1 MKLGRQRIFTLL
13 GAAVLLASPISSF
26 ANTVETLV
34 QFDPNLAENPESIV
48 IDRDGNL
55 YITMAFTGEIRKI
68 APDLTQS
75 TLAMMPIG
83 APCAGVFPPV
93 AALGLA
99 LDRRDQLYVA
109 VSACDPANNGIWKV
123 DVDDGSIEILAV
135 APSQT
140 VLNGLAVHRGYV
152 YAADS
157 FGAQVWRV
165 RRTGGLMEI
174 WAADPLLEIPD
185 GVSFPGPN
193 GIRAFRN
200 KIFVAVSATG
210 NIVRF
215 PVRPSG
221 AAGEPRVHATLPD
234 GQGCDE
240 FAFDRRGRIYCA
252 TDPFNTVVRLDRDGS
267 SDILLTGADGLDGPT
282 SVAFGRLPGDRRN
295 LYITNAAFPFFTTT
309 FTPSLMRLTLSHP

>member
-1 MKLGRQRIFTLL
+1 MNQRRQRIITVLAAAALL
-13 GAAVLLASPISSF
+13 MSPVSF
-26 ANTVETLV
+26 ADTVETLV
-34 QFDPNLAENPESIV
+34 QFDPTMAENPESIV
-48 IDRDGNL
+48 VDRDEYK

-99 LDRRDQLYVA
+99 LDRQDQLYVA

-123 DVDDGSIEILAV
+123 DKDDGTIELLAV
-135 APSQT
+135 APSHT

-152 YAADS
+152 YAADT
-157 FGAQVWRV
+157 FDAQVWRV
-165 RRTGGLMEI
+165 SKHGGLLEI

-185 GVSFPGPN
+185 GVPFPGPN

-200 KIFVAVSATG
+200 RIFVAVSATG

-215 PVRPSG
+215 PFVGSG
-221 AAGEPRVHATLPD
+221 AAGQPSVHATLPD

-240 FAFDRRGRIYCA
+240 FVFDRRRRIYCT
-252 TDPFNTVVRLDRDGS
+252 TDPFNTVVRLNRDGS

-282 SVAFGRLPGDRRN
+282 SVAFGRRPGNRHN

-309 FTPSLMRLTLSHP
+309 FTPSLMRLTLGLP

>member
-1 MKLGRQRIFTLL
+1 MNQSRQLFTLL
-13 GAAVLLASPISSF
+13 AAAALLMSPISSL
-26 ANTVETLV
+26 ADTVETLV
-34 QFDPNLAENPESIV
+34 QFDPTLSENPESIV
-48 IDRDGNL
+48 IDRDQNL
-55 YITMAFTGEIRKI
+55 YITMAFTGEVRKI

-83 APCAGVFPPV
+83 APCAGVLPPV

-99 LDRRDQLYVA
+99 LDRREQLYVA

-123 DVDDGSIEILAV
+123 DKDDGTIELLAN
-135 APSQT
+135 APSHT

-152 YAADS
+152 YAADT

-165 RRTGGLMEI
+165 RKTGGFLEL
-174 WAADPLLEIPD
+174 WAADPLLEIPP
-185 GVSFPGPN
+185 GVPFPGPN

-200 KIFVAVSATG
+200 KIYVAVSATG

-215 PVRPSG
+215 PLVGSG
-221 AAGEPRVHATLPD
+221 AAGEPSVHATLPG

-240 FAFDRRGRIYCA
+240 FTFDWRARIYCT
-252 TDPFNTVVRLDRDGS
+252 TDPFNTVVRLNRDGS

-282 SVAFGRLPGDRRN
+282 SVAFGRGPGEWRK
-295 LYITNAAFPFFTTT
+295 LYITNAAFPFFTET
-309 FTPSLMRLTLSHP
+309 FTPSLMRLTFDVP